1 MPPKTQRTLLEDE
14 QKRVKANAAL
24 LRGDD
29 SGVERGLPNHL
40 APAARAT
47 DNRPPQTAQ
56 NQDMIDRLSG
66 ASPEDAQKVRRNLLD
81 AAGGPQSDE
90 NWHVV
95 PGSAGFSMRSKHFDP
110 ATKALFAPKS
120 VQEAIDPR
128 GRTEILQAG
137 DIDFTGTRTAL
148 NGSGVR
154 SIRDSRAEHGVSA
167 EDALAILRG
176 NQSAQAPA
184 VFEKTRRQDALLA
197 NAIGGNGTGIPALP
211 DDIAQ
216 RRSDF
221 AEESAAAIGGGS
233 REDRA
238 KRLTEIRRP
247 AVEAAAKIE
256 ADATAAQKVKDEIAI
271 KSAAASVTA
280 FSQELRTQW
289 EIKGR
294 GEISDA
300 ELADKVAERERAI
313 VVQRE
318 DDKRKGLY
326 VDSPE
331 YETKMA
337 AEVTNEL
344 LVQESKNEARLEEI
358 GLQGKNAKE
367 TVQLEL
373 AAKKE
378 ADRLQGKNV
387 DSEQYKTNAL
397 SELNA
402 KLDVDI
408 AKAKLDNNSEAIAR
422 LESTKNQ
429 VILDRVNIIL
439 ESGIKDSVKLEKI
452 EKLQAQITS
461 VNAEPAEVPAPE
473 DESFAFAPFPE
484 GTLVN
489 RGAAVPA
496 AEAPAAEAPVAD
508 TSLDGGTGSDYNGDG
523 DISAEEQQYNDA
535 SRIRNNKEQYEAL
548 TPAEQLRL
556 NQRLSELKPIVIGN

>member
-1 MPPKTQRTLLEDE
+1 MPPRTQRSLLEDE

-29 SGVERGLPNHL
+29 RGVESGKLANGVTDDRNGARGLIDNKFGGATVNDGTY
-40 APAARAT
+40 APADGQVPLIGGDPRA
-47 DNRPPQTAQ
+47 AV
-56 NQDMIDRLSG
+56 
-66 ASPEDAQKVRRNLLD
+66 A
-81 AAGGPQSDE
+81 
-90 NWHVV
+90 
-95 PGSAGFSMRSKHFDP
+95 
-110 ATKALFAPKS
+110 
-120 VQEAIDPR
+120 EAIDPR

-137 DIDFTGTRTAL
+137 DIDFSQNRGKDVLKT
-148 NGSGVR
+148 
-154 SIRDSRAEHGVSA
+154 GVSA

-176 NQSAQAPA
+176 NKPPQPDFA
-184 VFEKTRRQDALLA
+184 VR
-197 NAIGGNGTGIPALP
+197 GTGIPALP
-211 DDIAQ
+211 SDIAQ

-221 AEESAAAIGGGS
+221 AEESAAALAGGS

-238 KRLTEIRRP
+238 KKLTEIRRP

-271 KSAAASVTA
+271 KSAAARVTA

-344 LVQESKNEARLEEI
+344 LVADRQNEGRLAEI

-373 AAKKE
+373 DAKKE

-387 DSEQYKTNAL
+387 DSPEYRAGAL

-429 VILDRVNIIL
+429 VILDRVSVVL
-439 ESGIKDSVKLEKI
+439 ESTLMNDRVKLEEI
-452 EKLQAQITS
+452 EKLQAELTS
-461 VNAEPAEVPAPE
+461 VDADPAEV
-473 DESFAFAPFPE
+473 
-484 GTLVN
+484 
-489 RGAAVPA
+489 AA
-496 AEAPAAEAPVAD
+496 APVSEEQPFG
-508 TSLDGGTGSDYNGDG
+508 TTRFGDGDDLNGDG
-523 DISAEEQQYNDA
+523 RISTEEQQYNDA
-535 SRIRNNKEQYEAL
+535 SRIRNNKEQYDAL